1 MSTGPTAGQSA
12 AGEPPGLR
20 EQLGATRDAAMGL
33 VRAHLEL
40 ARAELSEIA
49 DEVKRV
55 ALLGGIA
62 AGLLLFLGVFLPV
75 GLLLFLGDWLFGSI
89 GWGVLVGTE
98 LLLAI
103 ALTCVAVA
111 LGVSGRAVGAAIGTA
126 FVVGVIVAVP
136 LALALT
142 NAGWTRLGDA
152 SGLNVELG
160 VRPLVVAVA
169 AIAVLGAVLGL
180 LSGLRAGGIG
190 GAIGGIIGGAIL
202 GAIVGALT
210 AIRLG
215 TGPGAALG
223 VAVGLGTWAGIV
235 GAAMARQGFDT
246 EAMKARFWP
255 DQTIETTKETI
266 EWVRERTPL
275 GPRP

>member
-1 MSTGPTAGQSA
+1 
-12 AGEPPGLR
+12 
-20 EQLGATRDAAMGL
+20 MGM
-33 VRAHLEL
+33 VRSHVEL
-40 ARAELSEIA
+40 ARAEFSEIA

-55 ALLGGIA
+55 ALLGGLA

-75 GLLLFLGDWLFGSI
+75 GLLLFLGEWLFGSI
-89 GWGVLVGTE
+89 GWGVLLGTE
-98 LLLAI
+98 LCLAI
-103 ALTCVAVA
+103 ALSCIAIA
-111 LGVSGRAVGAAIGTA
+111 LGVSGRAIAGAIAVAILVGA
-126 FVVGVIVAVP
+126 VVAVP
-136 LALALT
+136 LALALS
-142 NAGWTRLGDA
+142 NEGWTRLGDA
-152 SGLNVELG
+152 SGLNVEPG

-180 LSGLRAGGIG
+180 LSGMRAGGIR

-202 GAIVGALT
+202 GAVVGALT
-210 AIRLG
+210 AIRFG

-223 VAVGLGTWAGIV
+223 VAVGLGAWAGLV
-235 GAAMARQGFDT
+235 GAAMARQGFDA

>member
-1 MSTGPTAGQSA
+1 MGSSPS
-12 AGEPPGLR
+12 GEPPGLR
-20 EQLGATRDAAMGL
+20 DQLGATRDAAMGM
-33 VRAHLEL
+33 VQAHVEL

-89 GWGVLVGTE
+89 GWGVLLGTQ
-98 LLLAI
+98 LCLAI
-103 ALTCVAVA
+103 ALSCVAIA
-111 LGVSGRAVGAAIGTA
+111 LGVSGRAVGAAIL
-126 FVVGVIVAVP
+126 VAVV
-136 LALALT
+136 LGAILAVLFALALT
-142 NAGWTRLGDA
+142 NEGWTRLGEA
-152 SGLNVELG
+152 AGLNVEPG
-160 VRPLVVAVA
+160 VRPLVVGVAV
-169 AIAVLGAVLGL
+169 IAVIGAVLGL
-180 LSGLRAGGIG
+180 MSGLRAGGFR
-190 GAIGGIIGGAIL
+190 GAIGGLIGGAIL
-202 GAIVGALT
+202 GAVVGALS
-210 AIRLG
+210 AIRFG

-223 VAVGLGTWAGIV
+223 VAVGLGTWAGLV
-235 GAAMARQGFDT
+235 GAAVVGQGFDS

-255 DQTIETTKETI
+255 TQTIETTKETI

>member
-1 MSTGPTAGQSA
+1 
-12 AGEPPGLR
+12 
-20 EQLGATRDAAMGL
+20 MGM
-33 VRAHLEL
+33 VRSHVEL
-40 ARAELSEIA
+40 ARAEFSEIA

-55 ALLGGIA
+55 ALLGGVA

-75 GLLLFLGDWLFGSI
+75 GLLLFLGEWLFGSI
-89 GWGVLVGTE
+89 GWGVLLGAE
-98 LLLAI
+98 LCLAI
-103 ALTCVAVA
+103 ALSCIAIA
-111 LGVSGRAVGAAIGTA
+111 LGVSGRAIVGAIAVAIL
-126 FVVGVIVAVP
+126 VGAVVAVP
-136 LALALT
+136 LALALS
-142 NAGWTRLGDA
+142 NEGWTRLGDV
-152 SGLNVELG
+152 SGLNVEPG

-180 LSGLRAGGIG
+180 LSGLRAGGIR

-202 GAIVGALT
+202 GAVVGALT
-210 AIRLG
+210 AIRFG

-223 VAVGLGTWAGIV
+223 VAVGLGAWAGLV
-235 GAAMARQGFDT
+235 GAAMARQGFDA

>member
-20 EQLGATRDAAMGL
+20 EQVD
-33 VRAHLEL
+33 L

-223 VAVGLGTWAGIV
+223 AAVGLGTWAGIV
-235 GAAMARQGFDT
+235 GAAMARQGFDK